1 VVELVRDIS
10 KERRGDA
17 RILKRDDALL
27 VYDLL
32 NPACE
37 VLERLEVLVLCKHGN
52 SGVIFW
58 VSIPP
63 SLVDFVYPVNWA
75 CRVRQYAVV

>member
-1 VVELVRDIS
+1 MVKLVRDIS
-10 KERRGDA
+10 KERCADA
-17 RILKRDDALL
+17 RILKRHNPLL

-37 VLERLEVLVLCKHGN
+37 VLERLEVLVLGKHGYL
-52 SGVIFW
+52 GVVW
-58 VSIPP
+58 VNIPP

>member
-1 VVELVRDIS
+1 MVELVRDIS

-17 RILKRDDALL
+17 GILKRDYALL
-27 VYDLL
+27 LYDFL
-32 NPACE
+32 NLAR
-37 VLERLEVLVLCKHGN
+37 VGLERVKVLVLGKHGN
-52 SGVIFW
+52 SGVFW
-58 VSIPP
+58 VCIST

>member
-1 VVELVRDIS
+1 MVELVGDIS
-10 KERRGDA
+10 KERCADS

-37 VLERLEVLVLCKHGN
+37 VLERLEVLVLGKHGN
-52 SGVIFW
+52 SSVIFW

>member
-1 VVELVRDIS
+1 MVEFVRYIA
-10 KERRGDA
+10 KERGGDS
-17 RILKRDDALL
+17 RILQRHDALL

-37 VLERLEVLVLCKHGN
+37 VLERLEVLVLGKHGYL
-52 SGVIFW
+52 GVVW
-58 VSIPP
+58 VSTPT

>member
-1 VVELVRDIS
+1 MVELVGDIA

-17 RILKRDDALL
+17 RILKRHNPLL

-37 VLERLEVLVLCKHGN
+37 VLERLEVLVLGKHGN
-52 SGVIFW
+52 SSVIFW
-58 VSIPP
+58 VCIST